1 MRKDRGVLENNM
13 TNNQNFKLF
22 NQILSDYRQGID
34 LELKRFFERKIK
46 EASLI
51 SKSTANTIKILKEFN
66 LRGGKRARPVLINT
80 GYFLAGGKNKKEILK
95 ASSCVELI
103 HNFFL
108 IHDDIIDRDELRR
121 GKPSLYAFYQK
132 KFNDLHKGIS
142 FALIAGDISNVLG
155 YQILAESDFKEK
167 NKARALDILNKMI
180 ERTCHGEML
189 EMFLKE
195 KKEIKENDIEKVSKY
210 KTAYYSI
217 ADPLKLG
224 AVLAGGD
231 DKLLRKIEEF
241 ALPIGIAFQ
250 IQDDI
255 LGIFGSQEKIGKPV
269 CSDIREDQPNLLI
282 CKTLTLAKIKD
293 RKKFKNYLGCDKI
306 NQKDVCDIRRIIKES
321 GALDYCR
328 RKAKKLVS
336 EAKILISKSKMPRQE
351 KQFLLDLSE
360 YIIKRD
366 Y

>member
-1 MRKDRGVLENNM
+1 M
-13 TNNQNFKLF
+13 NNQNFKLF
-22 NQILSDYRQGID
+22 NQILSDYRQGVD
-34 LELKRFFERKIK
+34 SELKRFFERKIK
-46 EASLI
+46 EAGLI
-51 SKSTANTIKILKEFN
+51 SKSSADTIKILREFN
-66 LRGGKRARPVLINT
+66 LRGGKRARPVLINI
-80 GYFLAGGKNKKEILK
+80 GYFLAGGKNKKAILK
-95 ASSCVELI
+95 VSPCVELI

-132 KFNDLHKGIS
+132 KFSDLHKGIS

-167 NKARALDILNKMI
+167 NKAKALDVLNKMI

-195 KKEIKENDIEKVSKY
+195 GEIIKESDIEKVSKY

-224 AVLAGGD
+224 AVLAGGNY
-231 DKLLRKIEEF
+231 KLLRKIESF

-255 LGIFGSQEKIGKPV
+255 LGIFGSREKIGKPV
-269 CSDIREDQPNLLI
+269 CSDIRENQPNLLI
-282 CKTLTLAKIKD
+282 CKTLTLAGVKD
-293 RKKFKNYLGCDKI
+293 RQKFQDYLGRDKI
-306 NQKDVCDIRRIIKES
+306 SQKDVYDIRGIIKKS

-328 RKAKKLVS
+328 RKAEKLVN
-336 EAKILISKSKMPRQE
+336 KSKTLITKSNLPNKER
-351 KQFLLDLSE
+351 QFLLDLSE

>member
-1 MRKDRGVLENNM
+1 MRKDKGVME
-13 TNNQNFKLF
+13 NNQNFKSF
-22 NQILSDYRQGID
+22 NQILSDYQREMD

-51 SKSTANTIKILKEFN
+51 SKLAANTIKILKEFN

-80 GYFLAGGKNKKEILK
+80 GYFLAGGKDKKAILK
-95 ASSCVELI
+95 ASLCAEMI

-121 GKPSLYAFYQK
+121 GKLSLHAFYQK
-132 KFNDLHKGIS
+132 KFGDNLYKGIS
-142 FALIAGDISNVLG
+142 FAIIAGDVSNILG
-155 YQILAESDFKEK
+155 YQILTESDFPEK
-167 NKARALDILNKMI
+167 NKIRALNILNKMI

-195 KKEIKENDIEKVSKY
+195 EKEIKESDIEKVLKY
-210 KTAYYSI
+210 KTAYYTFT
-217 ADPLKLG
+217 DPLKIG
-224 AVLAGGD
+224 VVLAGGSVQFL
-231 DKLLRKIEEF
+231 KEIEVF
-241 ALPIGIAFQ
+241 ALPIGVAFQ

-255 LGIFGSQEKIGKPV
+255 LGIFGSQKKIGKPV
-269 CSDIREDQPNLLI
+269 CSDIRENQPNLLI
-282 CKTLTLAKIKD
+282 YKTLDLAQAEDK
-293 RKKFKNYLGCDKI
+293 RKFQNYLGRDKI
-306 NQKDVCDIRRIIKES
+306 NQKDINDIKRIIRGS

-328 RKAKKLVS
+328 NKAERLVKKAKT
-336 EAKILISKSKMPRQE
+336 LITKSNAPCQE
-351 KQFLLDLSE
+351 KQFLLDLAD